1 MDAICRL
8 YKIHPQGQK
17 VTFEDDD
24 QLYTAQSGYCSFHP
38 RRANKTQKIEHI
50 KLSYCQKNK
59 WEDDWAQYWFY
70 AKISFPASG
79 PSAAVSY
86 PLSAKVLPFN
96 HVSKANFKRTAAGY
110 KDCCAAFATATSVI
124 GGRDLV
130 EEYVVSKVWPLSC
143 GWLPKEFTKI
153 KIDHLVKEL
162 PYPRFGWTKPEGITD
177 EFIVEDIWSR
187 MLWSW
192 LGRTTPRSMVCSL
205 TVVTIKFELISVF
218 AKCKFHIT
226 LEGRPTR
233 KGEGI
238 WVSFNGL
245 C

>member
-1 MDAICRL
+1 
-8 YKIHPQGQK
+8 
-17 VTFEDDD
+17 VTFEDDG

-79 PSAAVSY
+79 PSVAVSY
-86 PLSAKVLPFN
+86 PLSAKVVRFN

-162 PYPRFGWTKPEGITD
+162 PFPLLVGPNLRGLLMNLLWRIYGAGCYGPGWAAQLQGAW
-177 EFIVEDIWSR
+177 FV
-187 MLWSW
+187 
-192 LGRTTPRSMVCSL
+192 
-205 TVVTIKFELISVF
+205 
-218 AKCKFHIT
+218 H
-226 LEGRPTR
+226 
-233 KGEGI
+233 
-238 WVSFNGL
+238 
-245 C
+245 